1 MSNKEVAAMTGY
13 GPSHVSRIRN
23 SPDFIRAYMSACTR
37 AMAKWAAQRYLGV
50 KPRF

>member
-1 MSNKEVAAMTGY
+1 MTNKEVAAMTGY

-23 SPDFIRAYMSACTR
+23 SADFIRAYRSACTR
-37 AMAKWAAQRYLGV
+37 AMSKLIAQRLLGV